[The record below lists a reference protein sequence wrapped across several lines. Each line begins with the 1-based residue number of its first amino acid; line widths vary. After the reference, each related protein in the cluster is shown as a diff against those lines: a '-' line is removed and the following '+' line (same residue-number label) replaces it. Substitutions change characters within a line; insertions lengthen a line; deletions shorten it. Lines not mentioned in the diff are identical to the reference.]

1 MIDETTHKIYFNN
14 GDNLSEVE
22 DNSVSLVVTS
32 PPYPMIEMWD
42 ESFSAQNSDIG
53 EALENA
59 DSERAFELMHKILD
73 DVWQECSRVLCD
85 GGVACINIGDAT
97 RTVNKKFQ
105 LFPNHARIITSFL
118 NLGFSNLPNIIWRK
132 QTNAPNKFMGSG
144 MYPPGA
150 YITLEHEFILVFRK
164 GNKREFSTDEKQNRR
179 ESAYFWEERNRWFSD
194 LWELKG
200 TTQLLSENGAR
211 GRSGAYPFELPYRLV
226 NMFSVKGDTVIDP
239 FVGTGTTSLAAIAS
253 GRNSI
258 GYELEPEFSS
268 IIENAIRSE
277 SNLELI
283 NNTIRKRI
291 LNHKEFVNN
300 RIEEKGIES
309 VKHHNEWFDF
319 PVMTR
324 QEKALKLQFVESIK
338 KIKNNVFKATY
349 VQDALMDY
357 QGAQSLFSQI

>member
-324 QEKALKLQFVESIK
+324 QEKALKLQFVESIQ